1 MTNKVEK
8 NHNYSDK
15 VLDHFLNP
23 RNIGMIKGASAIGN
37 GGNREC
43 GDVIRLYL
51 EIEGDIIVDSK
62 VKVFGCPVVIACASV
77 LTEMIKGKT
86 VTQALNITNE
96 NISDILGGLPIE
108 KLHCSELAE
117 AVLKDAVS
125 RYKGNLTKA

>member
-1 MTNKVEK
+1 MTNKAEN
-8 NHNYSDK
+8 NHKYSDK

-23 RNIGMIKGASAIGN
+23 RNVGVIKGASAIGN

-77 LTEMIKGKT
+77 LTEMIKGKK

-96 NISDILGGLPIE
+96 NISDILGGLPTE

-117 AVLKDAVS
+117 AVLKNAIS
-125 RYKGNLTKA
+125 RYKGNLAKA

>member
-1 MTNKVEK
+1 MTNKAEN
-8 NHNYSDK
+8 NHKHSDK

-23 RNIGMIKGASAIGN
+23 RNIGVIKDASAIGN

-96 NISDILGGLPIE
+96 DISDTLCGLPIE

-125 RYKGNLTKA
+125 RYKGNLPRA